1 MQITERADPAY
12 WLGRTDAETQ
22 RLIRQSAYLA
32 PYTRRFFAQAGIA
45 PGMKVLDI
53 GSGAG
58 DVAFLVAEL
67 VGPTGQVVGVD
78 VNAAALDVARARAHS
93 AGLANVV
100 FITGDAR
107 EVALDDQFDAVV
119 GRLVLMY
126 LGDPAAALQ
135 AFIRHLAPCG
145 IVAFQDY
152 NLRPGAV
159 GWMPELPTWQQFTD
173 WVHAV
178 LRRTEVEWEM
188 GYKLRGTFLSAGLP
202 EPQLHLESRIGG
214 GPEWTGYEEAA
225 SVLRSV
231 LPLILKF
238 GIATASEVDIDTFE
252 DRLRAETVAADGV
265 VKMPDIVSAWA
276 RIV

>member
-1 MQITERADPAY
+1 
-12 WLGRTDAETQ
+12 
-22 RLIRQSAYLA
+22 
-32 PYTRRFFAQAGIA
+32 
-45 PGMKVLDI
+45 
-53 GSGAG
+53 
-58 DVAFLVAEL
+58 
-67 VGPTGQVVGVD
+67 
-78 VNAAALDVARARAHS
+78 
-93 AGLANVV
+93 
-100 FITGDAR
+100 
-107 EVALDDQFDAVV
+107 VALDDEFDAVV

-126 LGDPAAALQ
+126 LGDPAAALRE
-135 AFIRHLAPCG
+135 FIRHLAPGG

-159 GWMPELPTWQQFTD
+159 GWMPELPTWRQFGD

-178 LRRTEVEWEM
+178 LQRTGVEWEM
-188 GYKLRGTFLSAGLP
+188 GYKLRGAFLGAGLP

-225 SVLRSV
+225 SVLRSL

-276 RIV
+276 RMV